1 LFIVI
6 AKHNEIGNC
15 LLENLNGNPEYV
27 GTKSI
32 LGIMKLGPKYIA
44 NFPISILQL
53 GADKEKQKV
62 INSYYL
68 G

>member
-1 LFIVI
+1 
-6 AKHNEIGNC
+6 
-15 LLENLNGNPEYV
+15 
-27 GTKSI
+27 
-32 LGIMKLGPKYIA
+32 MKLGPKNIA

-62 INSYYL
+62 INNFYL